1 MQRPHI
7 GAASTKSG
15 RTEERHQPGGEGS
28 LYQGISSGKLSAT
41 ARKPMAN
48 AVASAQKMTTTSPSR
63 DIAFPLGPIH
73 FVRCACLFASENSE
87 LSQRKSPSERGC
99 SGPCT
104 RRTTAALRRRF
115 LWNASW
121 RGAGFSTRCHSA
133 LLMPHP
139 GGAFLRFGMQ
149 VGSHNSRSTRTGC
162 ECQSTIALCSDS
174 PWQSGSDSR
183 DLLRAGLRHGG
194 RSGGG
199 SGGERFNTTAHM
211 RVQWDRRA

>member
-1 MQRPHI
+1 VQRPHI

-48 AVASAQKMTTTSPSR
+48 AVASAKKMTTTSPSR

-104 RRTTAALRRRF
+104 RRTTAALWRRF

-121 RGAGFSTRCHSA
+121 RGAGFSTHCHSA

-149 VGSHNSRSTRTGC
+149 VGSHNSRSTRTGWRV
-162 ECQSTIALCSDS
+162 SVNDRAV
-174 PWQSGSDSR
+174 
-183 DLLRAGLRHGG
+183 LRLPVAI
-194 RSGGG
+194 
-199 SGGERFNTTAHM
+199 
-211 RVQWDRRA
+211 RR

>member
-1 MQRPHI
+1 
-7 GAASTKSG
+7 
-15 RTEERHQPGGEGS
+15 
-28 LYQGISSGKLSAT
+28 
-41 ARKPMAN
+41 MAN
-48 AVASAQKMTTTSPSR
+48 AVASAKKMTTTSPSR

-104 RRTTAALRRRF
+104 RRTTAALWRRF
-115 LWNASW
+115 FWDACW
-121 RGAGFSTRCHSA
+121 RGAFFTRCHSA
-133 LLMPHP
+133 LCKAHL

-149 VGSHNSRSTRTGC
+149 VGSHNSRS
-162 ECQSTIALCSDS
+162 CSDS

-199 SGGERFNTTAHM
+199 SGGERFNTTAHI

>member
-1 MQRPHI
+1 VKRPHI

-48 AVASAQKMTTTSPSR
+48 AVASAKKMTTTSPSR

-73 FVRCACLFASENSE
+73 FVRCGCLFASENSE

-104 RRTTAALRRRF
+104 RRTTAALWRRF
-115 LWNASW
+115 FWNAWW
-121 RGAGFSTRCHSA
+121 RGAFFMAGFSTRCHSS

-139 GGAFLRFGMQ
+139 GGAFFAIWYASRVAQLAIHKDGLASVSQRKLTDRAVLRLPVAIRQ
-149 VGSHNSRSTRTGC
+149 
-162 ECQSTIALCSDS
+162 
-174 PWQSGSDSR
+174 
-183 DLLRAGLRHGG
+183 
-194 RSGGG
+194 
-199 SGGERFNTTAHM
+199 
-211 RVQWDRRA
+211 